1 MCAAKF
7 LRREAGGASKYLLDK
22 WGIARAPSTLA
33 VDACRGVGPV
43 HIIKNNRAYYTPESL
58 DEWAAAFMREPTSK
72 QLKKKK
78 TKRSTKTRAKRSAKK
93 LTADDGAAVS

>member
-33 VDACRGVGPV
+33 VDACRGVGPA
-43 HIIKNNRAYYTPESL
+43 HIIIRNRAYYTPESL

-72 QLKKKK
+72 QPKKKA
-78 TKRSTKTRAKRSAKK
+78 KRSTKKP
-93 LTADDGAAVS
+93 TADDGAAAS